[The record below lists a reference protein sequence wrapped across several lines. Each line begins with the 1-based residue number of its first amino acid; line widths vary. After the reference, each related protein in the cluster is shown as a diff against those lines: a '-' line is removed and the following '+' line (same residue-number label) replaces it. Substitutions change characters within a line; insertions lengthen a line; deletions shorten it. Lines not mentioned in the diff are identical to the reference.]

1 MEFFT
6 CIIEQA
12 NTIFSWN
19 FLLVGFFMSLAFFT
33 LDFLPSLHDILHPMF
48 NYFVI
53 SSVAFFLLLVCKIVS
68 QLQELVS
75 WKRRKEQEERENLGH
90 ILCLSRREAAVLKFL
105 FKQPTYSAWLPPNI
119 TNALLL
125 LHKGYIEVISDKR
138 NSFDTLNFYASGNDS
153 LYKLTDATSAL
164 ILAHKDEVM
173 QKWRKIKIP
182 KDWYK
187 CQ

>member
-1 MEFFT
+1 MYFFT

-19 FLLVGFFMSLAFFT
+19 FLFIGIFISLAFLALQFVS
-33 LDFLPSLHDILHPMF
+33 PLHDILYPMF

-53 SSVAFFLLLVCKIVS
+53 SSITFALLLVCKIVS
-68 QLQELVS
+68 QLQELIS

-90 ILCLSRREAAVLKFL
+90 ILCLSKREAAVLKFL

-119 TNALLL
+119 TEAFLL

-138 NSFDTLNFYASGNDS
+138 NSFDTLNFYASDNDS
-153 LYKLTDATSAL
+153 LYKLSDATSAL
-164 ILAHKDEVM
+164 ILAHKDEIM
-173 QKWRKIKIP
+173 QKWHKVKTP